1 MTGVQTC
8 ALPISENLRN
18 LEGRDAELARLNG
31 ALEKLR
37 AQIGQVGKELV
48 ERPKNKYQANSYC
61 ILGLHKYWCN
71 EKRDGKIIV
80 HFAVLASSKTQEA
93 NKKREIRRGY

>member
-1 MTGVQTC
+1 MEHWD
-8 ALPISENLRN
+8 SK
-18 LEGRDAELARLNG
+18 AR
-31 ALEKLR
+31 
-37 AQIGQVGKELV
+37 QVGKELV

-61 ILGLHKYWCN
+61 IPGLHKYWCN

-93 NKKREIRRGY
+93 NKRREIRRGY